1 MTSSY
6 SGPLTHA
13 ITAEELAQRFT
24 YQMCDALQVCALCR
38 CTPFSPLTCFLQ
50 YIHSKGIAH
59 RDLKPENVLLT
70 RENPPMVKVAD
81 FGLAKAVDSMTML
94 RVSGSSLRT
103 LYHVAMTIL

>member
-1 MTSSY
+1 MAACVSILMARY
-6 SGPLTHA
+6 LRCTHA
-13 ITAEELAQRFT
+13 ITAEELSQHLT
-24 YQMCDALQVCALCR
+24 YQMCDALQVLGLQCN
-38 CTPFSPLTCFLQ
+38 PLSAHQHVTQ

-94 RVSGSSLRT
+94 RVS
-103 LYHVAMTIL
+103 VP